1 MRREETGDTLCDLIL
16 CPKLTGIRDI
26 ITVLFHS
33 NMKLSRTVNASL
45 AGILGIFCLATA
57 IATEPAAAPSA
68 ASADPNLSA
77 TQIVA
82 EMQGR
87 NQARAAAL
95 KHFHS
100 VRHYSVEY
108 RGYNAKIAAQM
119 AVDADYDAASGKTFR
134 IVSQS
139 GSKLLIDKV
148 LKRLLESETDAQK
161 QRSAELTSTN
171 YSFQLAGVENVAGR
185 PAYVLEVEPL
195 TDNKYLYRGKIWVD
209 AADFAVARI
218 EAAPAKNLSF
228 WISSTLIHHKYTKTG
243 EFWLPAKNESDTEVR
258 VGGRA
263 VLTIDYGVYEVA
275 PSPPMVVSG
284 N

>member
-1 MRREETGDTLCDLIL
+1 M
-16 CPKLTGIRDI
+16 
-26 ITVLFHS
+26 
-33 NMKLSRTVNASL
+33 SL
-45 AGILGIFCLATA
+45 AGILWIICLA
-57 IATEPAAAPSA
+57 PMLAAAENPSPSFA
-68 ASADPNLSA
+68 ADPNLTA
-77 TQIVA
+77 VQIVSQ
-82 EMQGR
+82 MQDR
-87 NQARAAAL
+87 NLARASAL

-100 VRHYSVEY
+100 VRHYAVEY
-108 RGYNAKIAAQM
+108 RGFNAKVAAQM
-119 AVDADYDAASGKTFR
+119 EVDADYDAASGKTFH

-148 LKRLLESETDAQK
+148 LKRLLESEADAQK
-161 QRSAELTSTN
+161 QHSAELTTAN
-171 YSFQLAGVENVAGR
+171 YTFQLAGIEAVAGR
-185 PAYVLEVEPL
+185 PAYILDVTPL

-228 WISSTLIHHKYTKTG
+228 WISSTAIHHKYTKTG

-263 VLTIDYGVYEVA
+263 VLTIDYGVYDVA
-275 PSPPMVVSG
+275 PSAPLVAGG